1 MKQMKNYRLAVD
13 ENGSPFVL
21 NSKGSIDFG
30 YITEEMNLPPAPIRI
45 AEGISGPNGYGLKH
59 IIEGHLKEITGSGYD
74 SVFDFIEDVASSFT
88 EIKEGRDGS
97 YLLEKGDSHHNTLFI
112 ALSKEGDYWKVISGG
127 VFRIRYSKNKKIIH
141 SASEVRTSPPAE
153 DELLPF
159 EENNQQD
166 SSNATGN
173 SSGLSF
179 N

>member
-1 MKQMKNYRLAVD
+1 MDSKKNYRLATD

-45 AEGISGPNGYGLKH
+45 AEGNSGPRGYGLKH
-59 IIEGHLKEITGSGYD
+59 IIEGHEMEITHSGYD
-74 SVFDFIEDVASSFT
+74 SVNDFIEDVAVNFT

-97 YLLEKGDSHHNTLFI
+97 YLLEKGDRYNNTLFV
-112 ALSKEGDYWKVISGG
+112 ALSKEGNYWKIISGG

-141 SASEVRTSPPAE
+141 SASEVRTSPPDE

-159 EENNQQD
+159 KDECDRN
-166 SSNATGN
+166 
-173 SSGLSF
+173 L
-179 N
+179 